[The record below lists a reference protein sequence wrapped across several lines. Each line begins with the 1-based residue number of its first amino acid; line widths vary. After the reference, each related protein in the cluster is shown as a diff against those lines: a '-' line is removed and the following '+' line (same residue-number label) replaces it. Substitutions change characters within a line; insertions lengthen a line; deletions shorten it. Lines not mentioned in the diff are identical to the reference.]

1 MTAVGPGPMVYDQ
14 TGLAETRHGNRS
26 ANNAPRNTYQTAEGS
41 WVAVSASA
49 QRIAERVLTLVGHPE
64 IIDEP
69 WFGTGRGRAE
79 HADLLD
85 ALVGEWIGARSRA
98 EVLAGFEAAGAA
110 VAPVYS
116 ARTSWR
122 IRTSGRRD
130 ADRGAGPGP
139 GPAADVQRVVADV
152 GHTRRDPAH
161 RPAAGRRYRR
171 GADRRARLRPREVGR
186 LREAGVIR

>member
-1 MTAVGPGPMVYDQ
+1 
-14 TGLAETRHGNRS
+14 
-26 ANNAPRNTYQTAEGS
+26 
-41 WVAVSASA
+41 VSTSA
-49 QRIAERVLTLVGHPE
+49 QRIAERVMTLVGHPE

-85 ALVGEWIGARSRA
+85 AAVGEWIAARSRP

-116 ARTSWR
+116 ARDIVSDPH
-122 IRTSGRRD
+122 IRQTEMLTEVPD
-130 ADRGAGPGP
+130 ADLGRLLMSNVLWRMSATPGEI
-139 GPAADVQRVVADV
+139 R
-152 GHTRRDPAH
+152 HTG
-161 RPAAGRRYRR
+161 RPL
-171 GADRRARLRPREVGR
+171 GADTDAVLTGELGYDQAEVGR

>member
-1 MTAVGPGPMVYDQ
+1 MVYDQ

-41 WVAVSASA
+41 WVAVSTSA
-49 QRIAERVLTLVGHPE
+49 QRIAERVMTLVGHPE

-69 WFGTGRGRAE
+69 WFGTGRSRAE

-85 ALVGEWIGARSRA
+85 AAVGEWIAARSRA

-116 ARTSWR
+116 ARDIVADPH
-122 IRTSGRRD
+122 IRQTEMLTEVPD
-130 ADRGAGPGP
+130 ADLGRLLMSNVLWRMSATPGEI
-139 GPAADVQRVVADV
+139 R
-152 GHTRRDPAH
+152 HTG
-161 RPAAGRRYRR
+161 RPL
-171 GADRRARLRPREVGR
+171 GADTDAVLTGELGYDQAEVGR